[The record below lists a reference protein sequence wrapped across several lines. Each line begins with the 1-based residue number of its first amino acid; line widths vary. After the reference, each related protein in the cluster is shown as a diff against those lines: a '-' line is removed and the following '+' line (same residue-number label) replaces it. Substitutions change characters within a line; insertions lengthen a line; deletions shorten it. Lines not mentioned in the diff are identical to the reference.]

1 MAVLPKTSFRTI
13 IIVVRRRPAA
23 CLGWAIM
30 REVNYVILGRSV
42 FRDSDNCRD
51 IRLCGDSRDG
61 RMDCKA
67 AVRGIPD
74 PVCTVAGFRA
84 QKDGAITAHGAIKF
98 RGGRVLRTRFSPPP
112 PTTSSSGQPASSAAA
127 ILRRPLYFCRE
138 LQAARRF
145 SLDPSFSRYSFSAT
159 ALLNSGSFAEKRSVT
174 GRFPASRIMRSTASL
189 FASNSSK

>member
-1 MAVLPKTSFRTI
+1 MAVLQKTSFRTI

-42 FRDSDNCRD
+42 FRNSDNSRY

-98 RGGRVLRTRFSPPP
+98 CGGRVLSTRFLPPP
-112 PTTSSSGQPASSAAA
+112 PQPACSGQPASSKYSRNTSGRHDTSAANF
-127 ILRRPLYFCRE
+127 RPRGGSPLPLLFQVL
-138 LQAARRF
+138 LQRNRIVKF
-145 SLDPSFSRYSFSAT
+145 RLFRGEKERHGPFPSLPDY
-159 ALLNSGSFAEKRSVT
+159 ALHRLLVRV
-174 GRFPASRIMRSTASL
+174 
-189 FASNSSK
+189 